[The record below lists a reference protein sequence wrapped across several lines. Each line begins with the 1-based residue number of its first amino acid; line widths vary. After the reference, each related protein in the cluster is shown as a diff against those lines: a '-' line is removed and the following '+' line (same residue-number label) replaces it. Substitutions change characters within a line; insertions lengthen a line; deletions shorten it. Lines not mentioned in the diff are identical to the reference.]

1 LLVDDDAEV
10 RAGLGTL
17 LREAGMAVVEAM
29 NGRHALNYL
38 TGETTEPDLVIT
50 NLAMPEMNGWEFL
63 SVLRAYVRLSNIPV
77 MVVSGFDPNCEGIR
91 PANIVQYI
99 AKPIRPKRFVEAV
112 KRHLRPAPE
121 AA

>member
-1 LLVDDDAEV
+1 LVDDDAEV

-17 LREAGMAVVEAM
+17 LRDAGMAVVEAI

-38 TGETTEPDLVIT
+38 TSGNPHPNLVIT

-63 SVLRAYVRLSNIPV
+63 KLLRAYVRLSDIPV
-77 MVVSGFDPNCEGIR
+77 MVVSGFDPNAEGIR
-91 PANIVQYI
+91 PLHIAEYI
-99 AKPIRPKRFVEAV
+99 SKPVRPKSFIAAV
-112 KRHLRPAPE
+112 KRHLRPAAD

>member
-1 LLVDDDAEV
+1 LVDDDAEV

-17 LREAGMAVVEAM
+17 LRDAGMAVVEAI

-38 TGETTEPDLVIT
+38 TSIDTEPDLVIT
-50 NLAMPEMNGWEFL
+50 NLAMPDMNGWEFL
-63 SVLRAYVRLSNIPV
+63 NVLRAYVRLSNIPV
-77 MVVSGFDPNCEGIR
+77 MVVSGFDPNAEGIR
-91 PANIVQYI
+91 PTNIVQYI
-99 AKPIRPKRFVEAV
+99 AKPIRPKRFVAAV